1 MEQSQDGPYHSATQ
15 PSLADS
21 SSHPLDFS
29 SIHNFGNMS
38 NPSTADLAQPSFSER
53 QRPHSTQIS
62 RASSVKVTSKGTASS
77 NRGSYTAPNSAGLD
91 GAGFPYSGGQVTPD
105 SLTTSGA
112 ATPFNYSSDPRSNQ
126 LSPHS
131 SIHQSLNGL
140 SLDLNSITRSLS
152 GPSYSSGSLP
162 HIVEASH
169 DRTGDLDWSLSHLE
183 GNDEYSTTAYQNHS
197 SGHHQP
203 IKPEPQYSAG
213 AFNMPQKYPAYQAA
227 KH

>member
-1 MEQSQDGPYHSATQ
+1 
-15 PSLADS
+15 
-21 SSHPLDFS
+21 
-29 SIHNFGNMS
+29 MS
-38 NPSTADLAQPSFSER
+38 NPSTADLAQPIFSET
-53 QRPHSTQIS
+53 QRPRSTQIS

-91 GAGFPYSGGQVTPD
+91 GAGFPYSGGQGTPD

-112 ATPFNYSSDPRSNQ
+112 ATPFNYSSDHRSNQ

-152 GPSYSSGSLP
+152 GPSYSSGGLP

-183 GNDEYSTTAYQNHS
+183 GNDDYSTTAYPNHP

-213 AFNMPQKYPAYQAA
+213 AFNMPQKYPAYQTA